1 MSRGRFTGVTGKL
14 TYHSA
19 DIAESHVEATIDAS
33 TIDTR
38 DPQRDTHLKSP
49 DFLDVEKFPS
59 LTFSSSR
66 VTRRANG
73 DILVAGPL
81 SIHGVTREVEFAV
94 EGPTP
99 PVKDPWG
106 NTRVGVTAS
115 TTIDRREFGLTF
127 NATLETGGVLVG
139 EEVRHHPGTRVR
151 SSRLTRLSQLTS
163 HLAGIVNNDA
173 QGSNGAPTI
182 PDSTTI
188 RLQLQI
194 RGIVQGVGFRPY
206 VHNLARRH
214 ALVGFV
220 LNSPRGVFIEVEGN
234 PATVEAFV
242 AALPAEAP
250 PLVRIAQTWAI
261 VLSSP

>member
-1 MSRGRFTGVTGKL
+1 MSAAAASPATTTTWNIDPVHSAAEFRVRHMMISNVRGRFTGVSGKL
-14 TYHSA
+14 TYDPTDVAKSR
-19 DIAESHVEATIDAS
+19 VEASIDVA

-49 DFLDVEKFPS
+49 DFFDAEKFPT

-73 DILVAGPL
+73 SVLVAGPL

-127 NATLETGGVLVG
+127 NAPLETGGVMVG
-139 EEVRHHPGTRVR
+139 EEVHIT
-151 SSRLTRLSQLTS
+151 LELEF
-163 HLAGIVNNDA
+163 
-173 QGSNGAPTI
+173 
-182 PDSTTI
+182 
-188 RLQLQI
+188 
-194 RGIVQGVGFRPY
+194 VQ
-206 VHNLARRH
+206 
-214 ALVGFV
+214 
-220 LNSPRGVFIEVEGN
+220 
-234 PATVEAFV
+234 
-242 AALPAEAP
+242 AA
-250 PLVRIAQTWAI
+250 
-261 VLSSP
+261 